1 MELASAFRI
10 FINRVISMAK
20 WLALCLLAFTSTTF
34 AEEPFLHAHEEGW
47 FWHNERIETEKKPE
61 PEVTGEPTI
70 SKPADPDKVWK
81 QIGKAVERA
90 RAKAILNPTTDN
102 IAEAR
107 RLQRLVVAQANVFSE
122 KWMLDLLIHPEHDES
137 LVNPSNSAARD
148 IYNQNVNGLKER
160 AIAAIRAT
168 SGLVY
173 FYEAGE
179 PYSERMA
186 EVVRDFAGLHQITV
200 IPIAMTARVSSH
212 FPDSRIDSGQA
223 IQMGVKH
230 IPAVFTIHPVSKQS
244 IPVAYGLVSQTELLD
259 NILLVSRSFQPEV
272 NQ

>member
-1 MELASAFRI
+1 MT
-10 FINRVISMAK
+10 K
-20 WLALCLLAFTSTTF
+20 WLVLCLLSVTTITF
-34 AEEPFLHAHEEGW
+34 AEEPFLHTHEEGW
-47 FWHNERIETEKKPE
+47 FWHNERIETDKKPE
-61 PEVTGEPTI
+61 PKVTVEPTI

-90 RAKAILNPTTDN
+90 RARAILNPTITN

-107 RLQRLVVAQANVFSE
+107 RLQRIVVAQANLFSE
-122 KWMLDLLIHPEHDES
+122 KWMLDLLLHPEHDES

-148 IYNQNVNGLKER
+148 IYNQNVNGLKEK
-160 AIAAIRAT
+160 AIAQIRAT

-179 PYSERMA
+179 PFSERMA
-186 EVVRDFAGLHQITV
+186 EVVRDFAGLHQIMV
-200 IPIAMTARVSSH
+200 IPIAMTTKISTH

-230 IPAVFTIHPVSKQS
+230 IPAVFTIHPGSKQS
-244 IPVAYGLVSQTELLD
+244 IPVAYGLISQSELQD
-259 NILLVSRSFQPEV
+259 NILLAIRSFQIGV
-272 NQ
+272 SQ